1 MKVLIP
7 AVCLAAIPLVA
18 QTGAKNGE
26 WPAYGADLGNT
37 HYSALDQVDAGN
49 FNKLAVAWRFKTD
62 SLGPRPEYQ
71 FESTPLMVRG
81 VVYTTAGTRR
91 DVVALDASNGEML
104 WMHRE
109 NEGARGSNAPR
120 QLSGRGLAYWTDGRE
135 ERILYVTPG
144 YRLIALDAKTGIP
157 VSNFGEKGVVDLKL
171 EDDQEIDLVTG
182 EVGLH
187 ATPVVAG
194 NTVIIGAAHRSG
206 GVPKSF
212 RNVKGFVRGY
222 DVRTGKRLW
231 IFHTIPRPGE
241 FGIDTWLNDS
251 WSYTGNTGVWGQISV
266 DEQLGLV
273 YLPVELPT
281 GDYYGAHRPGNNL
294 FGESLVAVDLKTG
307 ERKWHYQLVHHGLWD
322 MDIPCAPILA
332 DITVNGRTIKAVA
345 QPTKQ
350 AYLYVFDRTNG
361 QPVWPIEERPVTKGD
376 VPGEWYSPTQP
387 FPTKPPAYDRQGVSL
402 NDLIDFTPALHDEAV
417 KLVSM
422 YKIGPMFTAPVVSK
436 SQGPLATLILPSA
449 TGGTNWP
456 GGSYD
461 PETHLLYTFSQ
472 TNVGALGLVP
482 SPDAGFSE
490 MELVQGTASAGARRS
505 GGAGAEAGAESPA
518 GPAAAEASGA
528 SLTVQGLPLVKPPY
542 GRITATDLTKGEIV
556 WQIAHGETPD
566 NIRNHPALKGLNIP
580 RTGRSGII
588 GTLLTK
594 TLVIAGEAGTFTIP
608 DGRKGAML
616 RAYDK
621 ATGKE
626 VGAVYLPAQQSGSP
640 MTYMLNGK
648 QYVVVAVGG
657 NGYAGELIAF
667 RLPG

>member
-1 MKVLIP
+1 MKTLFG
-7 AVCLAAIPLVA
+7 ALCLLAAPLFA

-26 WPAYGADLGNT
+26 WPTYGADLGNT
-37 HYSALDQVDAGN
+37 HYSPLDQIDAGN

-71 FESTPLMVRG
+71 FEATPLMVRS

-91 DVVALDASNGEML
+91 DVVALDAANGELL

-109 NEGARGSNAPR
+109 NEGARGANAPR

-144 YRLIALDAKTGIP
+144 YRLIALDAKTGTPIP
-157 VSNFGEKGVVDLKL
+157 GFGDKGVVDLKL

-194 NTVIIGAAHRSG
+194 NTVIVGAAHRSG

-212 RNVKGFVRGY
+212 RNVKGFVRGF

-241 FGIDTWLNDS
+241 FGIESWLNDS

-294 FGESLVAVDLKTG
+294 FGETLVAVDLKTG

-332 DITVNGRTIKAVA
+332 DITVNGRFIKAVA

-350 AYLYVFDRTNG
+350 AFLYVFDRTNG
-361 QPVWPIEERPVTKGD
+361 QPVWPIEERPVVKGD

-387 FPTKPPAYDRQGVSL
+387 FPTKPSAYDRQGVSL
-402 NDLIDFTPALHDEAV
+402 SDLIDFTPALHDEAV
-417 KLVSM
+417 KLVSR

-436 SQGPLATLILPSA
+436 TEGPLATLILPSA

-461 PETHLLYTFSQ
+461 PENHMLYTYSQ
-472 TNVGALGLVP
+472 TNIGALGLVP
-482 SPDAGFSE
+482 SPDSGFSE
-490 MELVQGTASAGARRS
+490 MEFVQGTATAGARRT

-542 GRITATDLTKGEIV
+542 GRITAIDLNKGEIA

-566 NIRNHPALKGLNIP
+566 NVRNNPALRGLNIP
-580 RTGRSGII
+580 RTGRSGIV

-594 TLVIAGEAGTFTIP
+594 TLVIAGEPGVFT
-608 DGRKGAML
+608 DGSGRRGAML

-640 MTYMLNGK
+640 MTYILNGK

>member
-1 MKVLIP
+1 M
-7 AVCLAAIPLVA
+7 
-18 QTGAKNGE
+18 
-26 WPAYGADLGNT
+26 
-37 HYSALDQVDAGN
+37 
-49 FNKLAVAWRFKTD
+49 
-62 SLGPRPEYQ
+62 
-71 FESTPLMVRG
+71 
-81 VVYTTAGTRR
+81 
-91 DVVALDASNGEML
+91 
-104 WMHRE
+104 
-109 NEGARGSNAPR
+109 
-120 QLSGRGLAYWTDGRE
+120 
-135 ERILYVTPG
+135 
-144 YRLIALDAKTGIP
+144 
-157 VSNFGEKGVVDLKL
+157 
-171 EDDQEIDLVTG
+171 
-182 EVGLH
+182 
-187 ATPVVAG
+187 
-194 NTVIIGAAHRSG
+194 
-206 GVPKSF
+206 
-212 RNVKGFVRGY
+212 
-222 DVRTGKRLW
+222 
-231 IFHTIPRPGE
+231 
-241 FGIDTWLNDS
+241 
-251 WSYTGNTGVWGQISV
+251 
-266 DEQLGLV
+266 
-273 YLPVELPT
+273 
-281 GDYYGAHRPGNNL
+281 
-294 FGESLVAVDLKTG
+294 
-307 ERKWHYQLVHHGLWD
+307 
-322 MDIPCAPILA
+322 
-332 DITVNGRTIKAVA
+332 
-345 QPTKQ
+345 
-350 AYLYVFDRTNG
+350 
-361 QPVWPIEERPVTKGD
+361 TKGD